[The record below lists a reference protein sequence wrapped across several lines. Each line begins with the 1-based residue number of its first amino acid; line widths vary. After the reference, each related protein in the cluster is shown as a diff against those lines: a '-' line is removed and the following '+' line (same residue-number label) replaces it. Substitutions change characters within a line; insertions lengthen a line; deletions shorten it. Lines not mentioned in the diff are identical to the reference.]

1 MSAFT
6 LHIRHDNGPGEQKH
20 FPGTE
25 YAEGYVDCLLRC
37 AVISFREHQR
47 LTELIEAWEEQ
58 SIQDR
63 IARSSQTAEGT
74 DEH

>member
-1 MSAFT
+1 MSAFI

-20 FPGTE
+20 FSGTE

-37 AVISFREHQR
+37 AVISFGEHQR
-47 LTELIEAWEEQ
+47 LVGLIEAWEEQ
-58 SIQDR
+58 SMQDR
-63 IARSSQTAEGT
+63 IAKASQNTEGT